1 MHSSRILKS
10 KQSMLKKILE
20 KVSNIRITKAESIT
34 PPMLYIKRHEV
45 KNPESDFLV
54 DARQTITNILKGKD
68 KRLLVVVGPC
78 SIHDTR
84 AAIEYAQKLTALRD
98 QLKEDLFIV
107 MRVYFE
113 KPRTTVGWKGLIYDP
128 DLDNSNNMEKG
139 FDLARK
145 LLLDLAKLRL
155 PTATEY
161 LDLITPQYISDL
173 ISWGA
178 IGARTTESQ
187 THRELASGLSCPVGF
202 KNGTDGG
209 VQVAIDAVISAG
221 SSHMFW
227 SISKKGMINRY
238 TTTGNPNCHV
248 ILRGGKT
255 GTNFN
260 SESIKKTTERL
271 AASKLPQ
278 RLMVDF
284 SHANSEKKFK
294 NQIKV
299 GADIAKQISN
309 GSERISGVMIESHL
323 NEGNQPVG
331 VLKSLEYG
339 VSITDA
345 CIGWD
350 DTEKLLRTLAKS
362 VHIKNS

>member
-1 MHSSRILKS
+1 
-10 KQSMLKKILE
+10 MLKKILQ
-20 KVSNIRITKAESIT
+20 KISNIRITKSESIT
-34 PPMLYIKRHEV
+34 PPMVYIKRHEV
-45 KNPESDFLV
+45 KKPESDFIV
-54 DARQTITNILKGKD
+54 DARQTIADILKGKD

-78 SIHDTR
+78 SIHDTK
-84 AAIEYAQKLTALRD
+84 AAIEYAEKLATLRD
-98 QLKEDLFIV
+98 ELKDNLFIV

-128 DLDNSNNMEKG
+128 DLDNSNHMEKG

-145 LLLDLAKLRL
+145 LLLDLAKIRL

-209 VQVAIDAVISAG
+209 VQVAIDAVVSAS

-227 SISKKGMINRY
+227 SINKKGMINRY
-238 TTTGNPNCHV
+238 TTLGNSNCHV
-248 ILRGGKT
+248 ILRGGKDD
-255 GTNFN
+255 TNFD
-260 SESIKKTTERL
+260 SESIKETVEKL
-271 AASKLPQ
+271 ANAKLPQ
-278 RLMVDF
+278 QLMVDF

-299 GADIAKQISN
+299 GKDIAEQISAGSKQIA
-309 GSERISGVMIESHL
+309 GVMIESHL
-323 NEGNQPVG
+323 NEGNQSVG
-331 VLKSLEYG
+331 SLKSLKYG
-339 VSITDA
+339 VSITDG
-345 CIGWD
+345 CINWN
-350 DTEKLLRTLAKS
+350 DTEKLLKTLANAVQKR
-362 VHIKNS
+362 NA

>member
-1 MHSSRILKS
+1 MI
-10 KQSMLKKILE
+10 KKILQ
-20 KVSNIRITKAESIT
+20 KISNIRITKAESIT
-34 PPMLYIKRHEV
+34 PPMVYIKRHEV
-45 KNPESDFLV
+45 KKAESNFIV
-54 DARQTITNILKGKD
+54 EARQTIANIMKGKD

-78 SIHDTR
+78 SIHDTG
-84 AAIEYAQKLTALRD
+84 AAIEYAEKLATLRD
-98 QLKEDLFIV
+98 ELKDDLFIV

-113 KPRTTVGWKGLIYDP
+113 KPRTTIGWKGLIYDP

-209 VQVAIDAVISAG
+209 VQVALDAVISA
-221 SSHMFW
+221 SNSHMFW
-227 SISKKGMINRY
+227 SINKKGMINRY
-238 TTTGNPNCHV
+238 TTAGNSNCHV
-248 ILRGGKT
+248 ILRGGKN
-255 GTNFN
+255 GTNFDDN
-260 SESIKKTTERL
+260 SIKTIAEKL
-271 AASKLPQ
+271 ADAKLPQ
-278 RLMVDF
+278 HLMVDF

-299 GADIAKQISN
+299 GDAIAKQISD
-309 GSERISGVMIESHL
+309 GSEQVSGVMIESHL
-323 NEGNQPVG
+323 NEGSQSVG
-331 VLKSLEYG
+331 PLKSLKYG
-339 VSITDA
+339 VSITDG
-345 CIGWD
+345 CINWN
-350 DTEKLLRTLAKS
+350 DTEKLLKTLANAVQKR
-362 VHIKNS
+362 NR

>member
-1 MHSSRILKS
+1 
-10 KQSMLKKILE
+10 MLKKILQ

-34 PPMLYIKRHEV
+34 PPMVYIKRHQAI
-45 KNPESDFLV
+45 KSDSDFIIQ
-54 DARQTITNILKGKD
+54 ARQTITDIIKGKD

-78 SIHDTR
+78 SIHDPK
-84 AAIEYAQKLTALRD
+84 AAIEYAERLAKLRD
-98 QLKEDLFIV
+98 ELQEDVFIV

-128 DLDNSNNMEKG
+128 DLDDSFNMEKG
-139 FDLARK
+139 FDIGRK
-145 LLLDLAKLRL
+145 LLLDLAKMRI

-209 VQVAIDAVISAG
+209 AQVAIDAVIAAR

-227 SISKKGMINRY
+227 SISKKGMVNRY
-238 TTTGNPNCHV
+238 TTSGNPNCHI
-248 ILRGGKT
+248 ILRGGKSK
-255 GTNFN
+255 TNYDIDSVN
-260 SESIKKTTERL
+260 EAVQRL
-271 AASKLPQ
+271 TDAKLAD

-299 GADIAKQISN
+299 GKDIAEQISH
-309 GSERISGVMIESHL
+309 GSDKIFGVMIESHL
-323 NEGNQPVG
+323 SEGNQPMG
-331 VLKSLEYG
+331 TLKTLEYG
-339 VSITDA
+339 VSITDG

-350 DTEKLLRTLAKS
+350 DTEKLLKTLAQAMQKR
-362 VHIKNS
+362 KQ